1 MDSLRLGSKCGRV
14 RWLGIVVFAAAAIS
28 GAMPLH
34 SAFALASCATTI
46 GSCGCQVDTAAVY
59 ETSGPLI
66 SSSMSTDCIDITASG
81 AVLVLKGSI
90 TGPGGGVTA
99 DGIHVMSGA
108 SNVFISGQSAPGFL
122 GLAANAVVGGFAT
135 GIQIDGSN
143 AEIDR
148 LNANGNVTNG
158 VVLNNVTGA
167 DYDVSEANSNAGG
180 DGVLI
185 NGGSGNIVGDSE
197 TDLNKNG
204 IAISSSSNNR
214 ILDTGAG
221 DVSGGNTVYGFWIA
235 QSNGNQI
242 NGSGTNSNATGTYYG
257 CFSSGGPMGKKC
269 PAGMK
274 NSLFNS
280 MTNSGGNKNSDAGVA
295 IDLGDSGNVIDESGG
310 SSNTTD
316 DAVDKNKK
324 CDHDTWIENGF
335 TTASQSCIH

>member
-1 MDSLRLGSKCGRV
+1 MDSLRLRSKCGRV
-14 RWLGIVVFAAAAIS
+14 RWLGIVVFAAAATSI
-28 GAMPLH
+28 AMP
-34 SAFALASCATTI
+34 SSTAFALASCATTI
-46 GSCGCQVDTAAVY
+46 GACGCQADTATVY

-66 SSSMSTDCIDITASG
+66 SSSISTDCIDMTASG
-81 AVLVLKGSI
+81 AVLVLKGNI

-108 SNVFISGQSAPGFL
+108 SNVFISGQSIPGFFP
-122 GLAANAVVGGFAT
+122 LAHNVVVGGFAT

-158 VVLNNVTGA
+158 VVFNNVTGS
-167 DYDVSEANSNAGG
+167 DYDDSEANSNAG

-185 NGGSGNIVGDSE
+185 NGGSGNIIGDSE
-197 TDLNKNG
+197 ADMNNNG
-204 IAISSSSNNR
+204 MVIASSSNNR
-214 ILDTGAG
+214 MVDPGAG
-221 DVSGGNTVYGFWIA
+221 AFGGNTNYGFWFR
-235 QSNGNQI
+235 QSNGNQL
-242 NGSGTNSNATGTYYG
+242 NGGATNNNATGTYIG
-257 CFSSGGPMGKKC
+257 CFSSGGPTGKKC

-295 IDLGDSGNVIDESGG
+295 IDLGDSGNVVDESGG
-310 SSNTTD
+310 SSSTAG

-324 CDHDTWIENGF
+324 CDHNTWMEDSF
-335 TTASQSCIH
+335 TTVSQSCIH

>member
-1 MDSLRLGSKCGRV
+1 MDSSRIWTRSSCISWLR
-14 RWLGIVVFAAAAIS
+14 IVMFAAAAITT
-28 GAMPLH
+28 AMPSR

-46 GSCGCQVDTAAVY
+46 GACGCQVDTAAVY
-59 ETSGPLI
+59 ETSGALT
-66 SSSMSTDCIDITASG
+66 SASMSTDCIDITASG
-81 AVLVLKGSI
+81 AVLVLKGNI

-99 DGIHVMSGA
+99 DGIHVMSSA
-108 SNVFISGQSAPGFL
+108 SNVFISGQAAPGFL
-122 GLAANAVVGGFAT
+122 GLTANAVVGGFAT
-135 GIQIDGSN
+135 GVQVDGSN

-148 LNANGNVTNG
+148 LNANGNITNG
-158 VVLNNVTGA
+158 VVLNNVTGG
-167 DYDVSEANSNAGG
+167 DYDDSEADSNTGG

-204 IAISSSSNNR
+204 IVVSSSANSR
-214 ILDTGAG
+214 ILDSDG
-221 DVSGGNTVYGFWIA
+221 SSNMVYGFWIA

-280 MTNSGGNKNSDAGVA
+280 MTNSGGNKNSNAGVA
-295 IDLGDSGNVIDESGG
+295 IDLGDSGNVVDESGG

-316 DAVDKNKK
+316 DASDKNKK
-324 CDHDTWIENGF
+324 CDHNTWMEDGF
-335 TTASQSCIH
+335 TTVSQSCIH